1 MCVDLHNPLLPKYG
15 LSLSFAKRLS
25 ATSPPRKTMAST
37 SLLSISVMLS
47 LGEYYIHEIIQYVI
61 IKIALYHSV

>member
-1 MCVDLHNPLLPKYG
+1 MYVDLHNPLLPKYG
-15 LSLSFAKRLS
+15 LNFAKRLS

-37 SLLSISVMLS
+37 SLLFISVMLS
-47 LGEYYIHEIIQYVI
+47 LGEYCINEIIQYVI